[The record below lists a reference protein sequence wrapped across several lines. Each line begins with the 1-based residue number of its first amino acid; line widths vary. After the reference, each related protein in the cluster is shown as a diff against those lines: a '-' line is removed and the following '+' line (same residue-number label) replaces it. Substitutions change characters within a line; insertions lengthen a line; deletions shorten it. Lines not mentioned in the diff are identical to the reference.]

1 MNLIS
6 QHLPIL
12 QIVVPMVAAPLCI
25 ILRRRQLVWIL
36 AVVVAWTCLAMA
48 GGLMLQVLSQG
59 PISYHLGGWAPPWG
73 IEYRVDAVNAFV
85 LILVSLIGAVVLL
98 YAPASIAAEL
108 PEARASLFYTAYLL
122 CLTGL
127 MGMTITGD
135 AFNVFVFLEI
145 SSLSMY
151 ALIGMGTDRRA
162 LTASFQYLIVGTIGA
177 TFFVIGIGL
186 LYMMTG
192 TLNMADL
199 AERLQPVMHK
209 RTVLAAFA
217 FLTVGLSLKL
227 ALFPLHLWL
236 PNAYTY
242 APSVVTAFV
251 AATATKVSV
260 YVFLRFFYG
269 IFGRE
274 YAFDTLHLEYFLV
287 PLGLAGVF
295 VASTVAVFQTNLKRL
310 LAYSSIAQV
319 GYMVVGIGLVS
330 VTGLTATLVH
340 LFNHAVMKGA
350 LFLALGCI
358 VMRLRTVELSELRGI
373 GKRMPVTMAAFVFGG
388 LSLIG
393 VPLTVG
399 FISKWYLVSAAL
411 ERGWWP
417 VAVLILLGSLLAVA
431 YIWKVVET
439 AYFHEPE
446 GKTAQATEAPLSM
459 LIPTWILIGAT
470 LYFGATATFTA
481 GLARAGAEALMGGL
495 AR

>member
-1 MNLIS
+1 
-6 QHLPIL
+6 
-12 QIVVPMVAAPLCI
+12 
-25 ILRRRQLVWIL
+25 
-36 AVVVAWTCLAMA
+36 
-48 GGLMLQVLSQG
+48 
-59 PISYHLGGWAPPWG
+59 
-73 IEYRVDAVNAFV
+73 
-85 LILVSLIGAVVLL
+85 
-98 YAPASIAAEL
+98 
-108 PEARASLFYTAYLL
+108 
-122 CLTGL
+122 
-127 MGMTITGD
+127 
-135 AFNVFVFLEI
+135 
-145 SSLSMY
+145 
-151 ALIGMGTDRRA
+151 
-162 LTASFQYLIVGTIGA
+162 
-177 TFFVIGIGL
+177 
-186 LYMMTG
+186 
-192 TLNMADL
+192 
-199 AERLQPVMHK
+199 
-209 RTVLAAFA
+209 
-217 FLTVGLSLKL
+217 
-227 ALFPLHLWL
+227 
-236 PNAYTY
+236 
-242 APSVVTAFV
+242 VVTAFV

-274 YAFDTLHLEYFLV
+274 YAFDTLHIEYFLV
-287 PLGLAGVF
+287 PLGLLGVF

-358 VMRLRTVELSELRGI
+358 VMRLGTVELSELRGI

-431 YIWKVVET
+431 YIWKIVET
-439 AYFHEPE
+439 AYFHDPE
-446 GKTAQATEAPLSM
+446 GKAAQATEAPLAM